1 MSDRPVQPDPLRG
14 LRGIFAGTL
23 VMEAIV
29 VGLALLVVSRIGGAL
44 AAPAGCYTAALAL
57 AMVVAAFVQR
67 HSWGL
72 GLALAL
78 QVAMVAGWFASPALG
93 ALGLL
98 FLLVWGFLLYLRWAV
113 VRQQRLPA
121 GGGGKNPT

>member
-1 MSDRPVQPDPLRG
+1 MSDRPVQADPLRG

-29 VGLALLVVSRIGGAL
+29 VGLALLVINRIGGGL
-44 AAPAGCYTAALAL
+44 AAPAGWYTVGLAL

-72 GLALAL
+72 GLALVL
-78 QVAMVAGWFASPALG
+78 QVAMVVGWFANPALG

-113 VRQQRLPA
+113 TRRQRLPTGD
-121 GGGGKNPT
+121 GGANPK

>member
-1 MSDRPVQPDPLRG
+1 MSDQPVQPDPLRG

-29 VGLALLVVSRIGGAL
+29 VGLALLVVNRIGAGVN
-44 AAPAGCYTAALAL
+44 APAGWYTAALAL

-67 HSWGL
+67 SSWGL

-78 QVAMVAGWFASPALG
+78 QVAMVVGWFASPALG

-98 FLLVWGFLLYLRWAV
+98 FLLVWGFLLYVRWAV
-113 VRQQRLPA
+113 GRRQRLPA
-121 GGGGKNPT
+121 GGR

>member
-1 MSDRPVQPDPLRG
+1 MSDQPVQPDPLRG

-29 VGLALLVVSRIGGAL
+29 VGLALLVVNRIGAGL
-44 AAPAGCYTAALAL
+44 GAPAGWYTGALAL

-67 HSWGL
+67 RSWGL

-78 QVAMVAGWFASPALG
+78 QIAMVVGWFASPALG
-93 ALGLL
+93 VLGLL
-98 FLLVWGFLLYLRWAV
+98 FLLVWGFLLYVRWAV
-113 VRQQRLPA
+113 VRPQRLPT
-121 GGGGKNPT
+121 GGR

>member
-1 MSDRPVQPDPLRG
+1 MSDQPARGDPLRG

-29 VGLALLVVSRIGGAL
+29 VGLALLVVNRIGGGL
-44 AAPAGCYTAALAL
+44 GAPAGWYTAALAL
-57 AMVVAAFVQR
+57 AMILAAFVQR
-67 HSWGL
+67 RRWGL

-78 QVAMVAGWFASPALG
+78 QVAMVVGWFANPALG

-98 FLLVWGFLLYLRWAV
+98 FVLVWGFLLYVRWAV
-113 VRQQRLPA
+113 ERKQRLPVS
-121 GGGGKNPT
+121 GGSKN